1 MSKDKKKQVGVLG
14 LIVALVVILFG
25 GLLFV
30 GAVSG
35 WFDDKIVLDSEYY
48 GDGTEMR
55 ELTAAQYEELVK
67 AQKSFVVL
75 VDQGG
80 CDTADR
86 LREYVIRFME
96 EEGIR
101 LEKIMFSEMKNT
113 SLHDNVKYYPS
124 VALISKGRVVYY
136 LRADNDEDVDKYNN
150 YEAFKSW
157 MKEHLSLKNNVEK

>member
-48 GDGTEMR
+48 GDEAEMM
-55 ELTAAQYEELVK
+55 ELTAGQYEELIK
-67 AQKSFVVL
+67 EQKSFIVL

-86 LREYVIRFME
+86 LREYVTRFME

-101 LEKIMFSEMKNT
+101 IDKIMFNEMKNT

-124 VALISKGRVVYY
+124 VALISKGRAVYY
-136 LRADNDEDVDKYNN
+136 LRADNDEDADKYNN